1 MINGKMKT
9 KTRELK
15 KGLLI
20 VFEGIDGAGKSTQI
34 KLVADLLKSQGYPV
48 VCFQEPTQ
56 GKWGQLI
63 RQKAVE
69 AGSLSSA
76 EELELFL
83 RDRQE
88 NVELNLLPALRERK
102 IVLLDRYYFSTMA
115 YQGARGLNV
124 DEIKRKNE
132 AFAPRPDLVFILLV
146 EPKLSLQRIT
156 SRQRKE
162 ILFEEESYLTKVNK
176 LFASFKEENIIH
188 LDASAS
194 PDEIFSKIKLHLQ
207 DLINNF
213 LA

>member
-176 LFASFKEENIIH
+176 LFASFKEENII
-188 LDASAS
+188 
-194 PDEIFSKIKLHLQ
+194 
-207 DLINNF
+207 
-213 LA
+213 